1 MTNERLKNWL
11 KYYRASLIDSS
22 RGSKYAYLGDPL
34 NRNDFNIEQLSKE
47 EVEQVWD
54 EKNMYAFSTGE
65 YVPDNGDMECIR
77 DVDKVDALYENEDE
91 CFEVI
96 NLGKKGKEKDFVKFN
111 KIEIAPVF
119 IQNSKEHAEFESDSE
134 IHYPYWVPA
143 YLRQD
148 GKLFPPKQDERPTFL
163 REYLSPNPKDR
174 PTIAEMDRV
183 DSELSNV
190 DFNRNTWGQYWED
203 CEAYFN
209 KITDKKY
216 TDYQQGVIK
225 FRLCKY
231 EDINTTKHILAL
243 YNDLIYKNNSSEVN
257 YNILEMLLDAN
268 KFQKIN
274 DTKDIKH
281 ILVPNHYGH
290 MGEEFPLSKSQREAF
305 AKSQYKSHS
314 DIFAINGPP
323 GTGKTTILQS
333 FIANSLVNAVLNNT
347 PPLLIVGCSS
357 NNQAITNILD
367 SMKLENKSKDV
378 LQERWLKG
386 VDSFGLYLTGIS
398 KNLGGKNYQ
407 SATSPFFAEG
417 FVKQMDEGINIEDC
431 VKYVINKFE
440 EYVKHY
446 HLDYDFSKDTSIE
459 SVQEYLKSLIE
470 ECKKEIDNYTKVALL
485 KYTIPALLKKNNFNN
500 EDELYCNIEEVQ
512 QSIQQAKVLIN
523 CLEKYKKLLE
533 EKYQSFPFYIKYLP
547 FSNFRRI
554 KENAYKL
561 ILKEHLE
568 LYSPQIKFYNYFEV
582 QSATDEIVLGT
593 QKQLKHLENT
603 LVQLENILEECKKR
617 HQNYTSKLQLWDK
630 EYQCKWDNLIEKT
643 KDEYQGLN
651 CIEDMAVKL
660 DISLRHKLFWLC
672 VHYREVEFIKEQSD
686 NKDTTVN
693 KTERGKNRY
702 KVKLQRIAKL
712 TPLFISTFHTLP
724 KYCSYYSASEGNV
737 FYNDLFDFMI
747 VDEAGQVSPEVAIP
761 SFVFTKKLLVVGDIH
776 QIEPIWGVSKSV
788 DYKNAEKYHI
798 IESEEQFRS
807 LRDCGYLASS
817 GSVMKLALY
826 KSHFTYQTKNGEIKD
841 GVLLSEHRRC
851 IDPIIHYSNKY
862 VYQNSLILRGGK
874 SHMKSHNLPSIGYLH
889 INGFCEKYNSSN
901 RNIAEANT
909 IILWLKDQKEKLEK
923 AYGKDLQ
930 DIVAI
935 ITPYS
940 AQRDYIKNLIKVN
953 LSQELSNSM
962 TVGTVHALQGA
973 EKPIILFSPTDSDP
987 NRPLFMNYGG
997 KHNMLNVA
1005 LTRAK
1010 HSFLVFG
1017 NMVIFK
1023 QGQNTPS
1030 SNLAELLYT
1039 YPDSSLDD
1047 TIVYTKNTLFTDDKD
1062 KVNHL
1067 TTLEEHRNA
1076 LKKCFK
1082 IATNEIIISSPFIS
1096 INAINE
1102 DGISG
1107 LIKET
1112 SSKGVKVIILTDE
1125 YLDKVDGKLKPQS
1138 QEGRKLLKDSGAKLI
1153 IYKGIH
1159 NKTICVDD
1167 RLLIEG
1173 SFNWLSA
1180 SRDENS
1186 KYARKETSLVLQG
1199 INVPSKVDR
1208 IKQMFNL

>member
-1 MTNERLKNWL
+1 MTNERFKNWL

-22 RGSKYAYLGDPL
+22 RGSKYAYLGGPL
-34 NRNDFNIEQLSKE
+34 NRKSFDIEQLSKE
-47 EVEQVWD
+47 EVKQVWD
-54 EKNMYAFSTGE
+54 EKNMYSFSIGE
-65 YVPDNGDMECIR
+65 YIEDMNQ
-77 DVDKVDALYENEDE
+77 VDALYDDEDAF
-91 CFEVI
+91 FEVI
-96 NLGKKGKEKDFVKFN
+96 NLGKKGNEIDSVKFN

-119 IQNSKEHAEFESDSE
+119 IQNSKEHTEFEGDSE
-134 IHYPYWVPA
+134 IHYPYWIPA

-148 GKLFPPKQDERPTFL
+148 GKLFPPKQDERPAFL
-163 REYLSPNPKDR
+163 REYLSPNPKDS
-174 PTIAEMDRV
+174 PTIAEMAKV
-183 DSELSNV
+183 DSESSNL
-190 DFNRNTWGQYWED
+190 DFNRNTWKQYWED

-209 KITDKKY
+209 KITGKKY

-231 EDINTTKHILAL
+231 EDVNTTRHILAL
-243 YNDLIYKNNSSEVN
+243 YNDLIYKDNSKVN

-274 DTKDIKH
+274 DTKDIEDV
-281 ILVPNHYGH
+281 LVPNHYGH

-305 AKSQYKSHS
+305 AKSQYENHS

-347 PPLLIVGCSS
+347 PPPLIVGCSS

-378 LQERWLKG
+378 LQERWLPG
-386 VDSFGLYLTGIS
+386 VNSFGLYLTGTS
-398 KNLGGKNYQ
+398 KKTEELKKYQ
-407 SATSPFFAEG
+407 CATSPFFTEG
-417 FVKQMDEGINIEDC
+417 FVYQMDEEINIREC
-431 VKYVINKFE
+431 AEYVIDKFE
-440 EYVKHY
+440 ECVKHH
-446 HLDYDFSKDTSIE
+446 HLDYDFSKNTKIE
-459 SVQEYLKSLIE
+459 SVLAYLRELIE
-470 ECKKEIDNYTKVALL
+470 ECKKEIDDYTDAALL
-485 KYTIPALLKKNNFNN
+485 KYTIPALLKANGFNN
-500 EDELYCNIEEVQ
+500 EDEIFHKIEDVQ
-512 QSIQQAKVLIN
+512 QSIQKTKSLISS
-523 CLEKYKKLLE
+523 LEEYKKLLE
-533 EKYQSFPFYIKYLP
+533 EKYQSFPFDIKHLP
-547 FSNFRRI
+547 FANFKKI
-554 KENAYKL
+554 KENAFKL

-568 LYSPQIKFYNYFEV
+568 LYSPQTKFYNYFEI
-582 QSATDEIVLGT
+582 QSATDELVLGT
-593 QKQLKHLENT
+593 QKQLKQLENT
-603 LVQLENILEECKKR
+603 LAQLENILEESKKR
-617 HQNYTSKLQLWDK
+617 HQNYISKIQLWNK
-630 EYQCKWDNLIEKT
+630 EYQHKWDNLIEKT

-672 VHYREVEFIKEQSD
+672 VHYREVEFIKEQS
-686 NKDTTVN
+686 NKDTAASKNERSKN
-693 KTERGKNRY
+693 KY
-702 KVKLQRIAKL
+702 KVKLERIAKL

-724 KYCSYYSASEGNV
+724 RYCSYYSVSEGNV

-761 SFVFTKKLLVVGDIH
+761 SFVFTKKLLVVGDIY
-776 QIEPIWGVSKSV
+776 QIEPIWGVSEFV

-798 IESEEQFRS
+798 IESEEQFKFF
-807 LRDCGYLASS
+807 RDCGYLASS

-826 KSHFTYQTKNGEIKD
+826 KSHFTYQTNNGEVKD
-841 GVLLSEHRRC
+841 GVLLREHRRC

-874 SHMKSHNLPSIGYLH
+874 SHTKSHNLPSVGYLH

-923 AYGKDLQ
+923 AYNKPLQ

-940 AQRDYIKNLIKVN
+940 AQRDYIKNLIRIN
-953 LSQELSNSM
+953 LSQELSNYM

-987 NRPLFMNYGG
+987 NKPLFMNYGG
-997 KHNMLNVA
+997 KNNMLNVA

-1047 TIVYTKNTLFTDDKD
+1047 TFVYTKNTLFTDNTD
-1062 KVNHL
+1062 KVNYL

-1082 IATNEIIISSPFIS
+1082 IAANEIIISSPFIS

-1102 DGISG
+1102 DGISE

-1112 SSKGVKVIILTDE
+1112 SNKGVKVTILTDE
-1125 YLDKVDGKLKPQS
+1125 YLDKVDGKLKPHS

-1199 INVPSKVDR
+1199 VNVPSKVDR